1 MREVRGAHCT
11 YRGGV
16 SGARRGGGCVSVLPP
31 LSDCVTSNWGHHA
44 PPSNTC
50 SDLLTRKPRGKYLT
64 DRLTDQIISLED
76 LNIMIQSHIR

>member
-1 MREVRGAHCT
+1 MREARGAHCT

-44 PPSNTC
+44 PPSNTAWQKLVATLAQTYLQGNPEGNT
-50 SDLLTRKPRGKYLT
+50 SLT
-64 DRLTDQIISLED
+64 D
-76 LNIMIQSHIR
+76 